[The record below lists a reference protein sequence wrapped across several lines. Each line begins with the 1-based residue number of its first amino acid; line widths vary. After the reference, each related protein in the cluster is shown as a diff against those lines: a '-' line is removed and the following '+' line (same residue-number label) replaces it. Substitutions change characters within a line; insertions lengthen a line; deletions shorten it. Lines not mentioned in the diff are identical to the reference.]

1 MYIVSKIRIDV
12 YRTSLLFIDAIYS
25 LTDIDEEEERKNLH
39 SGRQQSDHLSPLF
52 ISVCQLVNIEHGDR
66 HTSSMLAVCNLF
78 HVNLENKT
86 NQFLI
91 HMFIDELKKY
101 SLSGKKKEEEMKKK
115 PAICLCVWINV

>member
-25 LTDIDEEEERKNLH
+25 LTDIEEGEKNLH
-39 SGRQQSDHLSPLF
+39 SERQQSDHLSPLF

-91 HMFIDELKKY
+91 HMFIDKLKKY
-101 SLSGKKKEEEMKKK
+101 SLSGKKKKKK
-115 PAICLCVWINV
+115 

>member
-25 LTDIDEEEERKNLH
+25 LTDIEEEEEGKRNLH
-39 SGRQQSDHLSPLF
+39 SRKQQSDHLSPLF

-66 HTSSMLAVCNLF
+66 HTSSMLAVCNLS

-101 SLSGKKKEEEMKKK
+101 SLSGKKKKKK
-115 PAICLCVWINV
+115 